1 MGEFHE
7 EDRLY
12 AAYNDRRSSQGA
24 STAGVGSTLL
34 VAAAGLYF
42 LFKALELL
50 GFPVWL
56 WVHMA
61 LDKIG
66 TLRIQG
72 MGSTG
77 TGEEGEDTQGSIM
90 QRGGNMLGSVFGLNS
105 SSLLQKGVRGV
116 TGALGKG
123 SSDVPP
129 GLGNW
134 DNSCFQNSVIQGLAS
149 LPALR
154 KYLSNTT
161 AEFRSLDTETTNGAL
176 FDMIRKL
183 NDPENHGKNFW
194 VGGRLKSMNT
204 FTQQDAQEYYSKILD
219 ALDKEVQG
227 ATNIRRRSSASW
239 LDAAMSLRGLGADT
253 AGAEEDVATEG
264 DTKEAKSPPVQP
276 KVAPNP
282 LDGLLAQR
290 VGCINCGYSE
300 GLQLIPFNCI
310 TVSLGR
316 GHTYDIRDCLDEY
329 THLEYI
335 EGVECAKCT
344 LLKLKGTLTPL
355 VARGAPFGAKLQAVE
370 EALEDDDFDDKTLI
384 KKFNI
389 LKKNWVQ
396 STKSRQAVVARAPKA
411 LVLHV
416 NRSIFDEMTGAQY
429 KNTAAVSY
437 PRVLDLGSWCLG
449 SQPSESH
456 LPDNEEEEWPRDP
469 TKSMIGDTHSEPSTT
484 SPFQYQLRAAV
495 THFGTHGS
503 GHYVCYRPHAKEPEF
518 PLSPQGDKQEA
529 ESEQWWRFS
538 DDSVYAVPE
547 AQAHQGN
554 VFMLFYER
562 VDEPT
567 SALLEGKESAR
578 AMLPV
583 EEDIPLPPADLGSS
597 LTAALDHLT
606 AADVPLPDE
615 DEDSLLDLLVSS
627 EASSLPASASQPLT
641 PEQHIT
647 TPSTLK
653 PSEVDVSAY
662 PSPPPELPPSIPHY
676 EAEPSEADSSDIP
689 SSNVMS
695 GDKAPHAPTTSHSKF
710 SPSPRL
716 MRTAG
721 QSPSRGEERRSL
733 PMVTAT

>member
-1 MGEFHE
+1 MGDFHE

-12 AAYNDRRSSQGA
+12 AAYNDRKFIQTA
-24 STAGVGSTLL
+24 STTGVGSALL
-34 VAAAGLYF
+34 AVVAGLYF

-61 LDKIG
+61 FEKIG
-66 TLRIQG
+66 TLRLQG
-72 MGSTG
+72 VGSTD
-77 TGEEGEDTQGSIM
+77 TGEEGEDTQHSM
-90 QRGGNMLGSVFGLNS
+90 LQRGGGMLGSVFGLNS
-105 SSLLQKGVRGV
+105 ASLLQKGVRGV
-116 TGALGKG
+116 TGALTKG

-154 KYLSNTT
+154 KYLSDTT
-161 AEFRSLDTETTNGAL
+161 GEFRSLGAESTNGAL

-194 VGGRLKSMNT
+194 VSGKLRSMNT
-204 FTQQDAQEYYSKILD
+204 FQQQDAQEYYSKILD

-227 ATNIRRRSSASW
+227 VTNIRRRSSASW
-239 LDAAMSLRGLGADT
+239 LDVAMSLRNPAADAAGADADDAT
-253 AGAEEDVATEG
+253 QGDVEDAN
-264 DTKEAKSPPVQP
+264 SPPKQP
-276 KVAPNP
+276 KAAPNP

-316 GHTYDIRDCLDEY
+316 GFTYDIRDCLDEY

-344 LLKLKGTLTPL
+344 LLKLKGTLAPL
-355 VARGAPFGAKLQAVE
+355 VAGGAPFGAKLQAVE
-370 EALEDDDFDDKTLI
+370 EALADDDFDDKTLV

-396 STKSRQAVVARAPKA
+396 STKSRQAVIARAPKA

-437 PRVLDLGSWCLG
+437 PRVLDLGNWCLG
-449 SQPSESH
+449 SQPSDSH
-456 LPDNEEEEWPRDP
+456 LPDNEEEEWPRNP
-469 TKSMIGDTHSEPSTT
+469 TESMIGDTHTEPSVT

-503 GHYVCYRPHAKEPEF
+503 GHYVCYRPHAKKSETTPR
-518 PLSPQGDKQEA
+518 PQSDEEDAG
-529 ESEQWWRFS
+529 SEQWWRFS

-562 VDEPT
+562 ADEPT
-567 SALLEGKESAR
+567 SASLEDQETAR
-578 AMLPV
+578 ATFSV
-583 EEDIPLPPADLGSS
+583 EDLPLPPADLS
-597 LTAALDHLT
+597 LIPTDAIDGT
-606 AADVPLPDE
+606 AADVPLPD
-615 DEDSLLDLLVSS
+615 DEDDD
-627 EASSLPASASQPLT
+627 SLPDLTNSPESPTPPATASQLST
-641 PEQHIT
+641 PEQSPTIPAKSKLT
-647 TPSTLK
+647 
-653 PSEVDVSAY
+653 EFDVSAY
-662 PSPPPELPPSIPHY
+662 PSPPPDSPTIVIRSD
-676 EAEPSEADSSDIP
+676 AEPTEADSPDVPLLNLTPEDEAPLTP
-689 SSNVMS
+689 ST
-695 GDKAPHAPTTSHSKF
+695 PRSKF
-710 SPSPRL
+710 SPGPHL

-721 QSPSRGEERRSL
+721 QSPSRGEDRRSL